1 MMNYIKRQLS
11 LKELENESNDITMT
25 RSILVDSHTN
35 CVSCQTKLISH
46 IDGSNRPIENTSY
59 PGSFVNMNTIKDF
72 NQKNAIG
79 FISSPTTLKEKS
91 KILLI
96 IDDKQ
101 IDWSKYFKN
110 KKIFA
115 DYDILVEQAQF
126 QEINLSAYSHGGILI
141 NTNVLQNGKHI
152 VRSFCPDFVL
162 VRQYVAD
169 YNVDWMNII
178 LGMQYGA
185 VPSINSMRALYNFR
199 DKPWIF
205 AELLKIQQRLG
216 VEKFPL
222 ISQVYYPNHRKMF
235 ISPQY
240 PSIVK
245 IGRTHQGLGKIK
257 IKDSDDYHDL
267 TSLISISKCYS
278 TIEPYIHGQ
287 YDVYIQKI
295 GNNYKA
301 FSRKSSSDHWKANIG
316 SSIMKQI
323 DMTERYHLWIDE
335 VSQLFGGLDIC
346 VIEVIKSTN
355 GKEYIHQ
362 INDCTMQLLNEIQE
376 EDCRAIA
383 DLVIHKMQIYCRPDQ
398 QLSIL
403 TRVPSFD
410 ELSKLP
416 KANKCYHSQ
425 NGNIRQTSNC
435 THASDTLTNLK
446 KKFCKIFRDIPTL
459 LS

>member
-169 YNVDWMNII
+169 YNV
-178 LGMQYGA
+178 
-185 VPSINSMRALYNFR
+185 
-199 DKPWIF
+199 
-205 AELLKIQQRLG
+205 
-216 VEKFPL
+216 
-222 ISQVYYPNHRKMF
+222 
-235 ISPQY
+235 
-240 PSIVK
+240 
-245 IGRTHQGLGKIK
+245 
-257 IKDSDDYHDL
+257 
-267 TSLISISKCYS
+267 
-278 TIEPYIHGQ
+278 
-287 YDVYIQKI
+287 
-295 GNNYKA
+295 
-301 FSRKSSSDHWKANIG
+301 
-316 SSIMKQI
+316 
-323 DMTERYHLWIDE
+323 
-335 VSQLFGGLDIC
+335 
-346 VIEVIKSTN
+346 
-355 GKEYIHQ
+355 
-362 INDCTMQLLNEIQE
+362 
-376 EDCRAIA
+376 
-383 DLVIHKMQIYCRPDQ
+383 
-398 QLSIL
+398 
-403 TRVPSFD
+403 
-410 ELSKLP
+410 
-416 KANKCYHSQ
+416 
-425 NGNIRQTSNC
+425 
-435 THASDTLTNLK
+435 
-446 KKFCKIFRDIPTL
+446 
-459 LS
+459 